1 MTRDGINLAFLREE
15 NAMDEVLTMEEINVR
30 YAPNWVLIADP
41 QTDEHH
47 HVLAGK
53 VLFVSPDREAVY
65 DKALELRPT
74 DCAIRFLGEWPTDVE
89 FTL

>member
-1 MTRDGINLAFLREE
+1 LTFEEASLHEE
-15 NAMDEVLTMEEINVR
+15 NAMDEALAMEEIKAR
-30 YAPNWVLIADP
+30 YAPNWVLIVDP

-53 VLFVSPDREAVY
+53 ILFTSPDREAVY

-74 DCAIRFLGEWPTDVE
+74 DCAIRFLGEWPTNVE
-89 FTL
+89 FIL